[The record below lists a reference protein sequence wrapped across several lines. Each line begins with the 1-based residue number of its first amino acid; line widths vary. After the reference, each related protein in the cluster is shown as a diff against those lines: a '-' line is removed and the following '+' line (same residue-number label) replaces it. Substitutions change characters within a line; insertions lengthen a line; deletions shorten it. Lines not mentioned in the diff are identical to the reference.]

1 MVESA
6 TQFRKN
12 GYNDQD
18 AAQLALV
25 ASQFQNVAD
34 EQISAGEAADFL
46 ISQLIA
52 FNYTAEDATH
62 IIDAINEVSNSFS
75 VSSADLS
82 QGLSIVAST
91 SSAMGNSMEETMG
104 MLVAITEQTRSA
116 SRSARALNT
125 IFARVTSVLDENS
138 TTGSAVAKIFDDL
151 GISMYDTSDQIRDT
165 YDLLGDLSAKWETLD
180 TNTQNYIAQTLA
192 GTNQLNNFLALM
204 NNFDHAIEATESGL
218 NSAGSAAEENSRYME
233 SLQAKVAQLE
243 TSFQELSNNVLSSDL
258 AGVLLDIANSFLKLL
273 NNPVGTFATQVALL
287 GGAFWGGTGLLKAM
301 KGVSQLLPG
310 FITGI
315 NGAATATSAL
325 GAAAGLT
332 APQFYLISA
341 AIVGVISLIG
351 VLKDNIKSASE
362 QFEESQQNLSEYNT
376 QLDQNQQR
384 LEELNNIPWYDRT
397 PEIEKEIEQLKFE
410 NAELERNIELQKER
424 SYGAAKESFSE
435 GSYSYLAARV
445 GINRVVAVD
454 IENETARY
462 WADTFAQ
469 QDRHY
474 ATVEEAARE
483 LAYSISGTFY
493 DTAEETRAFL
503 EGIGVNYDQLFEQ
516 GNYASEAQLSR
527 EEVNKIFIKQS
538 KDFVDRM
545 QEEFEATGEITTE
558 TKNLYDD
565 LIDTY
570 GSYVDEAQTIVD
582 TQMATYGALDET
594 GQAAQDYLDAWNSLI
609 GTYSHIDEESRKIDQ
624 AIIDSRN
631 SINSTIDSIKQLRQA
646 TNDLNIADAIEDTS
660 NVLKTASDDL
670 EQFGA
675 IGSKAFNSLLSLAP
689 DLTSEALSAQLGI
702 EGLDGAL
709 FNANGT
715 ITDAGIVALNSS
727 EGFQAL
733 AKAVLEAQIAINNA
747 KIEDLKI
754 QYKGY
759 GENAK
764 DLADNISR
772 MAKEYGSLSAQRK
785 DATLAYQENY
795 QAQLDVQQE
804 MLMLQ
809 ESSANIQSILDNWQ
823 NVVFSTGGGGGGG
836 SSGSVANVLDEI
848 KDYLEKEEHKVF
860 LLDKNDQEG
869 NAQAIIDIYK
879 NAQNVIHAY
888 ADKLR
893 GLGYAEDSAE
903 IRELQE
909 LWWEY
914 QDNIEQVYENIRQI
928 AEEKAAEAEEAWS
941 EALQANI
948 VSLQEQQSAY
958 ESLFNHMVSNIEEEI
973 AALEEQKN
981 AEEQYWDD
989 KINALE
995 EQNDELDRQLDLEKK
1010 MDALAKA
1017 RQKKVMV
1024 YKDGRFQYIED
1035 IDEVSAA
1042 QEELDEYNR
1051 EEALRQE
1058 IENLEKLKEE
1068 AISNIDDQIEAW
1080 EEYKE
1085 AWSSIVDDYQKEQ
1098 DRLLIEQQLGIDIE
1112 NDNWKERLDNFK
1124 SFADEYINAMKE
1136 LQAAQNE
1143 YNQGYQGPTAD
1154 DYYDDIIS
1162 SMQPT
1167 DNWEYLDSVIR
1178 GQSATLPNGRIV
1190 RVSIVDG
1197 HTQTK
1202 GLPVGSVVHTNG
1214 GDWQVTAVN
1223 SDGSYQSQK
1232 VNGYASGTLSA
1243 SGGMSLVGENGPE
1256 LRVINSGDGIIPA
1269 EITKNL
1275 WAWGNFSPG
1284 NLIGGLINTLSTM
1297 KENSGIIIQNFNP
1310 NLSNVT
1316 DGESFVA
1323 YLQNNFVGDVMQ
1335 IVHA

>member
-1 MVESA
+1 MS
-6 TQFRKN
+6 
-12 GYNDQD
+12 
-18 AAQLALV
+18 
-25 ASQFQNVAD
+25 
-34 EQISAGEAADFL
+34 
-46 ISQLIA
+46 
-52 FNYTAEDATH
+52 
-62 IIDAINEVSNSFS
+62 
-75 VSSADLS
+75 
-82 QGLSIVAST
+82 
-91 SSAMGNSMEETMG
+91 
-104 MLVAITEQTRSA
+104 
-116 SRSARALNT
+116 
-125 IFARVTSVLDENS
+125 
-138 TTGSAVAKIFDDL
+138 
-151 GISMYDTSDQIRDT
+151 
-165 YDLLGDLSAKWETLD
+165 
-180 TNTQNYIAQTLA
+180 
-192 GTNQLNNFLALM
+192 
-204 NNFDHAIEATESGL
+204 NFDTAIEATATAL
-218 NSAGSAAEENSRYME
+218 DSAGSAARENSRYME
-233 SLQAKVAQLE
+233 SLEAKVAQLQS
-243 TSFQELSNNVLSSDL
+243 TFQQLSSTVVDSELVSTLLDLANNVLTKLNSEAGATVIQWGL
-258 AGVLLDIANSFLKLL
+258 LTGVLTGGTVIFGTIASRLIGMVVKIAQVVTGVTTLTASFGTLASVAFPIAGLIAGIAVAGYSLYKYYKQA
-273 NNPVGTFATQVALL
+273 NPTLEEATQKVQDLETEL
-287 GGAFWGGTGLLKAM
+287 QT
-301 KGVSQLLPG
+301 
-310 FITGI
+310 
-315 NGAATATSAL
+315 
-325 GAAAGLT
+325 
-332 APQFYLISA
+332 
-341 AIVGVISLIG
+341 
-351 VLKDNIKSASE
+351 
-362 QFEESQQNLSEYNT
+362 
-376 QLDQNQQR
+376 NQER
-384 LEELNNIPWYDRT
+384 LEEINAIPWYDRT
-397 PEIEKEIEQLKFE
+397 EEMKAEKEELEKL
-410 NAELERNIELQKER
+410 NAELQENLELAKQQR
-424 SYGAAKESFSE
+424 VDAAKDEVENKRTTTEQVFQIIPKADTEAFAWVGNLPVEEFSNLKDLIQYVAELTDNNKLMEMSTVDAVKAIKDLGFEFNNFSRIVKTDAVTSNEEFIGTLNSMLNYLKNAQRLGVSGESIDKQIRAYNKENIAIKSIVDAYKLLQE
-435 GSYSYLAARV
+435 QGEVLDDSALELIETYDEWVETSGEVIDAAAEQDRVNNIVTNGIKVSAEEMAKLARTYPELAENMATANGKAYILTDTLLELAAS
-445 GINRVVAVD
+445 GDEVALSMARASQ
-454 IENETARY
+454 EMLRFEMTEALSKRNE
-462 WADTFAQ
+462 
-469 QDRHY
+469 
-474 ATVEEAARE
+474 
-483 LAYSISGTFY
+483 
-493 DTAEETRAFL
+493 AF
-503 EGIGVNYDQLFEQ
+503 
-516 GNYASEAQLSR
+516 
-527 EEVNKIFIKQS
+527 
-538 KDFVDRM
+538 
-545 QEEFEATGEITTE
+545 
-558 TKNLYDD
+558 KN
-565 LIDTY
+565 
-570 GSYVDEAQTIVD
+570 
-582 TQMATYGALDET
+582 
-594 GQAAQDYLDAWNSLI
+594 YLDASNVNAENV
-609 GTYSHIDEESRKIDQ
+609 DELR
-624 AIIDSRN
+624 
-631 SINSTIDSIKQLRQA
+631 SIYEQSVSDHVQA
-646 TNDLNIADAIEDTS
+646 TTDYYDLLAAI
-660 NVLKTASDDL
+660 V
-670 EQFGA
+670 
-675 IGSKAFNSLLSLAP
+675 
-689 DLTSEALSAQLGI
+689 
-702 EGLDGAL
+702 EGNQNLD
-709 FNANGT
+709 
-715 ITDAGIVALNSS
+715 
-727 EGFQAL
+727 
-733 AKAVLEAQIAINNA
+733 
-747 KIEDLKI
+747 KIELDDI
-754 QYKGY
+754 V
-759 GENAK
+759 ET
-764 DLADNISR
+764 D
-772 MAKEYGSLSAQRK
+772 GSGS
-785 DATLAYQENY
+785 
-795 QAQLDVQQE
+795 
-804 MLMLQ
+804 
-809 ESSANIQSILDNWQ
+809 
-823 NVVFSTGGGGGGG
+823 G
-836 SSGSVANVLDEI
+836 SSIAEDILQPL

-948 VSLQEQQSAY
+948 ESLQEQQSAY

-1051 EEALRQE
+1051 EETLRQE

-1098 DRLLIEQQLGIDIE
+1098 DKLLIEQQLGIDIE

-1167 DNWEYLDSVIR
+1167 DNWEYLDSIIK

-1256 LRVINSGDGIIPA
+1256 LRVVNSGDGIIPA

-1310 NLSNVT
+1310 NLPNVT
-1316 DGESFVA
+1316 DGESFVT
-1323 YLQNNFVGDVMQ
+1323 YLQNNFIGDVMQ
-1335 IVHA
+1335 IVHV

>member
-1 MVESA
+1 MS
-6 TQFRKN
+6 
-12 GYNDQD
+12 
-18 AAQLALV
+18 
-25 ASQFQNVAD
+25 
-34 EQISAGEAADFL
+34 
-46 ISQLIA
+46 
-52 FNYTAEDATH
+52 
-62 IIDAINEVSNSFS
+62 
-75 VSSADLS
+75 
-82 QGLSIVAST
+82 
-91 SSAMGNSMEETMG
+91 
-104 MLVAITEQTRSA
+104 
-116 SRSARALNT
+116 
-125 IFARVTSVLDENS
+125 
-138 TTGSAVAKIFDDL
+138 
-151 GISMYDTSDQIRDT
+151 
-165 YDLLGDLSAKWETLD
+165 
-180 TNTQNYIAQTLA
+180 
-192 GTNQLNNFLALM
+192 
-204 NNFDHAIEATESGL
+204 NFDTAIEATATAL
-218 NSAGSAAEENSRYME
+218 DSAGSAARENSRYME
-233 SLQAKVAQLE
+233 SLDAKVAQLQS
-243 TSFQELSNNVLSSDL
+243 TFQQLSSTVVDSELVSTLLDLANNVLTKLNSEAGATVIQWGL
-258 AGVLLDIANSFLKLL
+258 LTGVL
-273 NNPVGTFATQVALL
+273 T
-287 GGAFWGGTGLLKAM
+287 GGTVIFGTIASKLIGMIGTIAQVVT
-301 KGVSQLLPG
+301 GVTTL
-310 FITGI
+310 
-315 NGAATATSAL
+315 TASFGTLASVAFPI
-325 GAAAGLT
+325 AGLI
-332 APQFYLISA
+332 AGIAVAGY
-341 AIVGVISLIG
+341 SLYQYY
-351 VLKDNIKSASE
+351 KQANP
-362 QFEESQQNLSEYNT
+362 T
-376 QLDQNQQR
+376 
-384 LEELNNIPWYDRT
+384 LEEATENLTNLQNELKTNQDRLDEINSIPWYDRT
-397 PEIEKEIEQLKFE
+397 DDIIAEREELMKLNDELKEQIELAEEQQIKAARKVVSEDRTTPTGTKYKVKLNGEDVNIIQDAGYSTKVYITMLAQAVGVQAEFMGSVDRMVEGLRELGYQVHGVSEDIEASAEESNKYYIDSLNNMTSAIKAAQNADLGGAYIDKRIRNYNKEIESLSEVVEAYKLLRDNGEELSDSALELIDAYDEWISTSGQVRDEMAEQDRVANVVANGLKVEAASLAQLIAKYP
-410 NAELERNIELQKER
+410 ELASATATANGN
-424 SYGAAKESFSE
+424 SYILSDTLLE
-435 GSYSYLAARV
+435 LAAS
-445 GINRVVAVD
+445 GDEVALAMA
-454 IENETARY
+454 NASRETLRL
-462 WADTFAQ
+462 
-469 QDRHY
+469 
-474 ATVEEAARE
+474 ATVAANQDYI
-483 LAYSISGTFY
+483 A
-493 DTAEETRAFL
+493 
-503 EGIGVNYDQLFEQ
+503 
-516 GNYASEAQLSR
+516 
-527 EEVNKIFIKQS
+527 
-538 KDFVDRM
+538 
-545 QEEFEATGEITTE
+545 ATGDFLR
-558 TKNLYDD
+558 NP
-565 LIDTY
+565 
-570 GSYVDEAQTIVD
+570 SQ
-582 TQMATYGALDET
+582 ATA
-594 GQAAQDYLDAWNSLI
+594 DAMDVAKDKL
-609 GTYSHIDEESRKIDQ
+609 DQ
-624 AIIDSRN
+624 AIAAE
-631 SINSTIDSIKQLRQA
+631 QA
-646 TNDLNIADAIEDTS
+646 LLAAI
-660 NVLKTASDDL
+660 
-670 EQFGA
+670 
-675 IGSKAFNSLLSLAP
+675 
-689 DLTSEALSAQLGI
+689 
-702 EGLDGAL
+702 
-709 FNANGT
+709 
-715 ITDAGIVALNSS
+715 S
-727 EGFQAL
+727 EGNKL
-733 AKAVLEAQIAINNA
+733 TVNV
-747 KIEDLKI
+747 
-754 QYKGY
+754 
-759 GENAK
+759 
-764 DLADNISR
+764 S
-772 MAKEYGSLSAQRK
+772 
-785 DATLAYQENY
+785 T
-795 QAQLDVQQE
+795 
-804 MLMLQ
+804 
-809 ESSANIQSILDNWQ
+809 SID
-823 NVVFSTGGGGGGG
+823 TGGSGGGG
-836 SSGSVANVLDEI
+836 SGSVSSVLDGI
-848 KDYLEKEEHKVF
+848 KEYLEKEEHKVF

-948 VSLQEQQSAY
+948 ESLQEQQSAY

-1080 EEYKE
+1080 EKYKE

-1167 DNWEYLDSVIR
+1167 DNWEYLDRIIR

-1190 RVSIVDG
+1190 RVSIVNG

-1202 GLPVGSVVHTNG
+1202 NLPIGTVVHTKEG
-1214 GDWQVTAVN
+1214 GDWQITGVKA
-1223 SDGSYQSQK
+1223 DGNYQSQK

-1256 LRVINSGDGIIPA
+1256 LRVVNSGDGIIPA

-1323 YLQNNFVGDVMQ
+1323 YLQNNFIGDVMQ
-1335 IVHA
+1335 IVHV

>member
-1 MVESA
+1 MS
-6 TQFRKN
+6 
-12 GYNDQD
+12 
-18 AAQLALV
+18 
-25 ASQFQNVAD
+25 
-34 EQISAGEAADFL
+34 
-46 ISQLIA
+46 
-52 FNYTAEDATH
+52 
-62 IIDAINEVSNSFS
+62 
-75 VSSADLS
+75 
-82 QGLSIVAST
+82 
-91 SSAMGNSMEETMG
+91 
-104 MLVAITEQTRSA
+104 
-116 SRSARALNT
+116 
-125 IFARVTSVLDENS
+125 
-138 TTGSAVAKIFDDL
+138 
-151 GISMYDTSDQIRDT
+151 
-165 YDLLGDLSAKWETLD
+165 
-180 TNTQNYIAQTLA
+180 
-192 GTNQLNNFLALM
+192 
-204 NNFDHAIEATESGL
+204 NFDTAVEATATAL
-218 NSAGSAAEENSRYME
+218 DSAGSAAEENSRYME
-233 SLQAKVAQLE
+233 SLEAKMSQLKSTFQDFSNAVLDSELIKVLLELAEKILTTLNTETGVTITQWGLLTGVLTGGTVIFGNIASKLVGSVATLSKVISGVTTLSGSIGTLASVAFPVAGIIAAIGVATYGFYQEWKKANPTIEEAKEEVNGLQQQLE
-243 TSFQELSNNVLSSDL
+243 T
-258 AGVLLDIANSFLKLL
+258 
-273 NNPVGTFATQVALL
+273 
-287 GGAFWGGTGLLKAM
+287 
-301 KGVSQLLPG
+301 
-310 FITGI
+310 
-315 NGAATATSAL
+315 
-325 GAAAGLT
+325 
-332 APQFYLISA
+332 
-341 AIVGVISLIG
+341 
-351 VLKDNIKSASE
+351 
-362 QFEESQQNLSEYNT
+362 
-376 QLDQNQQR
+376 NQQR
-384 LEELNNIPWYDRT
+384 LEEINEIPWYNRT
-397 PEIEKEIEQLKFE
+397 DEINAEKRELEELNEELEKNLQLATEKEIK
-410 NAELERNIELQKER
+410 
-424 SYGAAKESFSE
+424 AAKTFTSENRTAKIGTKYYTVNTRDNQIITPLAYDYGTKGNINDYESYVKALADAMGVQGEFMDSVDDMAKALSLMGLEVRSTSE
-435 GSYSYLAARV
+435 DIEVSADESNQHYIDSLKQISQQIQNAFNNNLSGEFVSSLISDFKEQNEVIVTVVEAYKLLRDNGEELSDSALELIDAYDEWISTSGQVRDEMAEQDRVADVVANGLEVEAASLAKLIAKYPELASATATANGSSYILSDTLLELAAS
-445 GINRVVAVD
+445 GDEVA
-454 IENETARY
+454 
-462 WADTFAQ
+462 
-469 QDRHY
+469 
-474 ATVEEAARE
+474 
-483 LAYSISGTFY
+483 LAM
-493 DTAEETRAFL
+493 ANA
-503 EGIGVNYDQLFEQ
+503 
-516 GNYASEAQLSR
+516 SR
-527 EEVNKIFIKQS
+527 ETLRLATIAAN
-538 KDFVDRM
+538 
-545 QEEFEATGEITTE
+545 QEYIAATGDFLRNT
-558 TKNLYDD
+558 
-565 LIDTY
+565 
-570 GSYVDEAQTIVD
+570 SQ
-582 TQMATYGALDET
+582 ATADAMD
-594 GQAAQDYLDAWNSLI
+594 AAKDKL
-609 GTYSHIDEESRKIDQ
+609 DQ
-624 AIIDSRN
+624 AI
-631 SINSTIDSIKQLRQA
+631 A
-646 TNDLNIADAIEDTS
+646 AE
-660 NVLKTASDDL
+660 
-670 EQFGA
+670 
-675 IGSKAFNSLLSLAP
+675 
-689 DLTSEALSAQLGI
+689 
-702 EGLDGAL
+702 
-709 FNANGT
+709 
-715 ITDAGIVALNSS
+715 
-727 EGFQAL
+727 QAL
-733 AKAVLEAQIAINNA
+733 IEAINEGN
-747 KIEDLKI
+747 KLTV
-754 QYKGY
+754 
-759 GENAK
+759 NV
-764 DLADNISR
+764 S
-772 MAKEYGSLSAQRK
+772 
-785 DATLAYQENY
+785 T
-795 QAQLDVQQE
+795 
-804 MLMLQ
+804 
-809 ESSANIQSILDNWQ
+809 SID
-823 NVVFSTGGGGGGG
+823 TGGSGGGG
-836 SSGSVANVLDEI
+836 SGSVAGVLDGI
-848 KDYLEKEEHKVF
+848 KEYLEKEEHKVF

-948 VSLQEQQSAY
+948 ESLQEQQSAY

-1162 SMQPT
+1162 SMEPE
-1167 DNWEYLDSVIR
+1167 DNWEYLDSIIK

-1256 LRVINSGDGIIPA
+1256 LRVVNSGDGIIPA

>member
-1 MVESA
+1 
-6 TQFRKN
+6 
-12 GYNDQD
+12 
-18 AAQLALV
+18 
-25 ASQFQNVAD
+25 
-34 EQISAGEAADFL
+34 
-46 ISQLIA
+46 
-52 FNYTAEDATH
+52 
-62 IIDAINEVSNSFS
+62 
-75 VSSADLS
+75 
-82 QGLSIVAST
+82 
-91 SSAMGNSMEETMG
+91 
-104 MLVAITEQTRSA
+104 
-116 SRSARALNT
+116 
-125 IFARVTSVLDENS
+125 
-138 TTGSAVAKIFDDL
+138 
-151 GISMYDTSDQIRDT
+151 
-165 YDLLGDLSAKWETLD
+165 
-180 TNTQNYIAQTLA
+180 
-192 GTNQLNNFLALM
+192 
-204 NNFDHAIEATESGL
+204 
-218 NSAGSAAEENSRYME
+218 ME
-233 SLQAKVAQLE
+233 SLEAKVAQLQS
-243 TSFQELSNNVLSSDL
+243 TFQQLSSTVVDSELVSTLLDLANNVLTKLNSEAGATVIQWGL
-258 AGVLLDIANSFLKLL
+258 LTGVL
-273 NNPVGTFATQVALL
+273 T
-287 GGAFWGGTGLLKAM
+287 GGTVIFGTIASKLIGMIVTIAQVVT
-301 KGVSQLLPG
+301 GVTTL
-310 FITGI
+310 
-315 NGAATATSAL
+315 TASFGTLASVAFPI
-325 GAAAGLT
+325 AGLI
-332 APQFYLISA
+332 AGIAVAGY
-341 AIVGVISLIG
+341 SLY
-351 VLKDNIKSASE
+351 KYYKQANP
-362 QFEESQQNLSEYNT
+362 T
-376 QLDQNQQR
+376 
-384 LEELNNIPWYDRT
+384 LEEATENLTNLQNELKTNQDRLDEINSIPWYDRT
-397 PEIEKEIEQLKFE
+397 DDIIAEREELMKLNDELKKQIELAEEQQIEAAQKTTTKNRTTPTGSRYETRLNGEVHNIIQDAGYSQKVYVQMLAQAVGVQDEFMGSTELMKEGLKQLGFTIRQVSQDIEVGAEESNKYYIDSLNNMTSAIKAAQDADLSGAYIDQRIRNYNKEIESLSEVVEAYKLLKDNGEELSDSALELIDAYDEWISTSGQVRDEMAEQDRAANVVANGLKVEAASLTQLIAKYPE
-410 NAELERNIELQKER
+410 LASATATANGNSYILTDTLLDLAASGDEVALAMANASRETLRLATVAANQDYIAATGDFLRNTSQATADAMD
-424 SYGAAKESFSE
+424 AAK
-435 GSYSYLAARV
+435 
-445 GINRVVAVD
+445 
-454 IENETARY
+454 
-462 WADTFAQ
+462 
-469 QDRHY
+469 DR
-474 ATVEEAARE
+474 
-483 LAYSISGTFY
+483 L
-493 DTAEETRAFL
+493 
-503 EGIGVNYDQLFEQ
+503 
-516 GNYASEAQLSR
+516 
-527 EEVNKIFIKQS
+527 
-538 KDFVDRM
+538 
-545 QEEFEATGEITTE
+545 
-558 TKNLYDD
+558 
-565 LIDTY
+565 
-570 GSYVDEAQTIVD
+570 
-582 TQMATYGALDET
+582 
-594 GQAAQDYLDAWNSLI
+594 
-609 GTYSHIDEESRKIDQ
+609 DQ
-624 AIIDSRN
+624 AI
-631 SINSTIDSIKQLRQA
+631 A
-646 TNDLNIADAIEDTS
+646 AE
-660 NVLKTASDDL
+660 
-670 EQFGA
+670 
-675 IGSKAFNSLLSLAP
+675 
-689 DLTSEALSAQLGI
+689 
-702 EGLDGAL
+702 
-709 FNANGT
+709 
-715 ITDAGIVALNSS
+715 
-727 EGFQAL
+727 QAL
-733 AKAVLEAQIAINNA
+733 LAAINEGN
-747 KIEDLKI
+747 KL
-754 QYKGY
+754 
-759 GENAK
+759 
-764 DLADNISR
+764 
-772 MAKEYGSLSAQRK
+772 
-785 DATLAYQENY
+785 T
-795 QAQLDVQQE
+795 
-804 MLMLQ
+804 
-809 ESSANIQSILDNWQ
+809 ANVSTSID
-823 NVVFSTGGGGGGG
+823 TGGSGGGG
-836 SSGSVANVLDEI
+836 SGSVSSVLDGI
-848 KDYLEKEEHKVF
+848 KDYLEKEEHKIF

-928 AEEKAAEAEEAWS
+928 AEEKAAEAEKAWS
-941 EALQANI
+941 EALQDNI
-948 VSLQEQQSAY
+948 ESLQEQQSAY

-1167 DNWEYLDSVIR
+1167 DNWEYLDSIIR

-1190 RVSIVDG
+1190 RVSIVNG

-1256 LRVINSGDGIIPA
+1256 LRVVNSGDGIIPA

-1323 YLQNNFVGDVMQ
+1323 YLQNNFIGDVMQ
-1335 IVHA
+1335 IVHV

>member
-1 MVESA
+1 MS
-6 TQFRKN
+6 
-12 GYNDQD
+12 
-18 AAQLALV
+18 
-25 ASQFQNVAD
+25 
-34 EQISAGEAADFL
+34 
-46 ISQLIA
+46 
-52 FNYTAEDATH
+52 
-62 IIDAINEVSNSFS
+62 
-75 VSSADLS
+75 
-82 QGLSIVAST
+82 
-91 SSAMGNSMEETMG
+91 
-104 MLVAITEQTRSA
+104 
-116 SRSARALNT
+116 
-125 IFARVTSVLDENS
+125 
-138 TTGSAVAKIFDDL
+138 
-151 GISMYDTSDQIRDT
+151 
-165 YDLLGDLSAKWETLD
+165 
-180 TNTQNYIAQTLA
+180 
-192 GTNQLNNFLALM
+192 
-204 NNFDHAIEATESGL
+204 NFDTAIEATATAL
-218 NSAGSAAEENSRYME
+218 DSAGSAARENSRYME
-233 SLQAKVAQLE
+233 SLEAKVAQLQS
-243 TSFQELSNNVLSSDL
+243 TFQQLSSTVVDSELVSTLLDLANNVLTKLNSEAGATVIQWGL
-258 AGVLLDIANSFLKLL
+258 LTGVL
-273 NNPVGTFATQVALL
+273 T
-287 GGAFWGGTGLLKAM
+287 GGTVIFGTIVSKLIGMVVKIAEVVT
-301 KGVSQLLPG
+301 GVTTL
-310 FITGI
+310 
-315 NGAATATSAL
+315 TASFSTLASVAFPI
-325 GAAAGLT
+325 AGLI
-332 APQFYLISA
+332 AGIA
-341 AIVGVISLIG
+341 VVGYNLYKNYKKANPTLEEATENLTNLQNE
-351 VLKDNIKSASE
+351 LKTNQDR
-362 QFEESQQNLSEYNT
+362 LSEINS
-376 QLDQNQQR
+376 
-384 LEELNNIPWYDRT
+384 IPWYDRT
-397 PEIEKEIEQLKFE
+397 DDIIAEREELMKLNDELKEQIELAEEQQIEAARKVVSEDRTTPTGTKYKVKLNGEDVNIIQDAGYSTKVYITMLAQAVGVQAEFMGSVDRMVEGLRELGYQVHGVSEDIEASAEESNKYYIDSLNNMTSAIKAAQDADLGGAYIDKRIRNYNKEIESLSEVVEAYKLLRDNGEELSDSALELIDAYDEWISTSGQVRDEMAEQDRVANVVANGLKVEAASLAQLIAKYPE
-410 NAELERNIELQKER
+410 LASATATANGNSYILADTLLDLAASGDEVALAMANASRETLRLATVAANQDYIAATGDFLRNPSQATADVMD
-424 SYGAAKESFSE
+424 AAKDK
-435 GSYSYLAARV
+435 L
-445 GINRVVAVD
+445 
-454 IENETARY
+454 
-462 WADTFAQ
+462 
-469 QDRHY
+469 
-474 ATVEEAARE
+474 
-483 LAYSISGTFY
+483 
-493 DTAEETRAFL
+493 
-503 EGIGVNYDQLFEQ
+503 
-516 GNYASEAQLSR
+516 
-527 EEVNKIFIKQS
+527 
-538 KDFVDRM
+538 
-545 QEEFEATGEITTE
+545 
-558 TKNLYDD
+558 
-565 LIDTY
+565 
-570 GSYVDEAQTIVD
+570 
-582 TQMATYGALDET
+582 
-594 GQAAQDYLDAWNSLI
+594 
-609 GTYSHIDEESRKIDQ
+609 DQ
-624 AIIDSRN
+624 AI
-631 SINSTIDSIKQLRQA
+631 A
-646 TNDLNIADAIEDTS
+646 AE
-660 NVLKTASDDL
+660 
-670 EQFGA
+670 
-675 IGSKAFNSLLSLAP
+675 
-689 DLTSEALSAQLGI
+689 
-702 EGLDGAL
+702 
-709 FNANGT
+709 
-715 ITDAGIVALNSS
+715 
-727 EGFQAL
+727 QAL
-733 AKAVLEAQIAINNA
+733 LAAIDEGN
-747 KIEDLKI
+747 KL
-754 QYKGY
+754 
-759 GENAK
+759 
-764 DLADNISR
+764 
-772 MAKEYGSLSAQRK
+772 
-785 DATLAYQENY
+785 TV
-795 QAQLDVQQE
+795 DV
-804 MLMLQ
+804 
-809 ESSANIQSILDNWQ
+809 STSID
-823 NVVFSTGGGGGGG
+823 TGGSGGGG
-836 SSGSVANVLDEI
+836 SGSVAGVLDGI

-948 VSLQEQQSAY
+948 ESLQEQQSAY

-1167 DNWEYLDSVIR
+1167 DNWEYLDRIIR

-1190 RVSIVDG
+1190 RVSIVNG

-1202 GLPVGSVVHTNG
+1202 NLPIGTVVHTKEG
-1214 GDWQVTAVN
+1214 GDWQITGVKA
-1223 SDGSYQSQK
+1223 DGNYQSQK

-1256 LRVINSGDGIIPA
+1256 LRVVNSGDGIIPA

-1297 KENSGIIIQNFNP
+1297 KENSGIVIQNFNP
-1310 NLSNVT
+1310 NLPNVT

-1323 YLQNNFVGDVMQ
+1323 YLQNNFIGDVMQ
-1335 IVHA
+1335 IVHV

>member
-1 MVESA
+1 MS
-6 TQFRKN
+6 
-12 GYNDQD
+12 
-18 AAQLALV
+18 
-25 ASQFQNVAD
+25 
-34 EQISAGEAADFL
+34 
-46 ISQLIA
+46 
-52 FNYTAEDATH
+52 
-62 IIDAINEVSNSFS
+62 
-75 VSSADLS
+75 
-82 QGLSIVAST
+82 
-91 SSAMGNSMEETMG
+91 
-104 MLVAITEQTRSA
+104 
-116 SRSARALNT
+116 
-125 IFARVTSVLDENS
+125 
-138 TTGSAVAKIFDDL
+138 
-151 GISMYDTSDQIRDT
+151 
-165 YDLLGDLSAKWETLD
+165 
-180 TNTQNYIAQTLA
+180 
-192 GTNQLNNFLALM
+192 
-204 NNFDHAIEATESGL
+204 NFDTAVEATATAL
-218 NSAGSAAEENSRYME
+218 DSAGSAAEENSRYME
-233 SLQAKVAQLE
+233 SLEAKVAQLQS
-243 TSFQELSNNVLSSDL
+243 TFQQLSSTVVDSELVSTLLDLANNVLTKLNSEAGATVIQWGL
-258 AGVLLDIANSFLKLL
+258 LTGVL
-273 NNPVGTFATQVALL
+273 T
-287 GGAFWGGTGLLKAM
+287 GGTVIFGTIASKLIGMIVTIAQVVT
-301 KGVSQLLPG
+301 GVTTL
-310 FITGI
+310 
-315 NGAATATSAL
+315 TASFGTLASVAFPI
-325 GAAAGLT
+325 AGLI
-332 APQFYLISA
+332 AGIAVAGY
-341 AIVGVISLIG
+341 SLY
-351 VLKDNIKSASE
+351 KYYKQANP
-362 QFEESQQNLSEYNT
+362 T
-376 QLDQNQQR
+376 
-384 LEELNNIPWYDRT
+384 LEEATENLTNLQNELKTNQDRLDEINSIPWYDRT
-397 PEIEKEIEQLKFE
+397 DDIIAEREELMKLNDELKKQIELAEEQQIEAAQKTTTKNRTTPTGSRYETRLNGEVHNIIQDAGYSQKVYVQMLAQAVGVQDEFMGSTELMKEGLKQLGFTIRQVSQDIEVGAEESNKYYIDSLNNMTSAIKAAQDADLSGAYIDQRIRNYNKEIESLSEVVEAYKLLKDNGEELSDSALELIDAYDEWISTSGQVRDEMAEQDRAANVVANGLKVEAASLTQLIAKYPE
-410 NAELERNIELQKER
+410 LASATATANGNSYILTDTLLDLAASGDEVALAMANASRETLRLATVAANQDYIAATGDFLRNTSQATADAMD
-424 SYGAAKESFSE
+424 AAK
-435 GSYSYLAARV
+435 
-445 GINRVVAVD
+445 
-454 IENETARY
+454 
-462 WADTFAQ
+462 
-469 QDRHY
+469 DR
-474 ATVEEAARE
+474 
-483 LAYSISGTFY
+483 L
-493 DTAEETRAFL
+493 
-503 EGIGVNYDQLFEQ
+503 
-516 GNYASEAQLSR
+516 
-527 EEVNKIFIKQS
+527 
-538 KDFVDRM
+538 
-545 QEEFEATGEITTE
+545 
-558 TKNLYDD
+558 
-565 LIDTY
+565 
-570 GSYVDEAQTIVD
+570 
-582 TQMATYGALDET
+582 
-594 GQAAQDYLDAWNSLI
+594 
-609 GTYSHIDEESRKIDQ
+609 DQ
-624 AIIDSRN
+624 AI
-631 SINSTIDSIKQLRQA
+631 A
-646 TNDLNIADAIEDTS
+646 AE
-660 NVLKTASDDL
+660 
-670 EQFGA
+670 
-675 IGSKAFNSLLSLAP
+675 
-689 DLTSEALSAQLGI
+689 
-702 EGLDGAL
+702 
-709 FNANGT
+709 
-715 ITDAGIVALNSS
+715 
-727 EGFQAL
+727 QAL
-733 AKAVLEAQIAINNA
+733 LAAINEGN
-747 KIEDLKI
+747 KL
-754 QYKGY
+754 
-759 GENAK
+759 
-764 DLADNISR
+764 
-772 MAKEYGSLSAQRK
+772 
-785 DATLAYQENY
+785 T
-795 QAQLDVQQE
+795 
-804 MLMLQ
+804 
-809 ESSANIQSILDNWQ
+809 ANVSTSID
-823 NVVFSTGGGGGGG
+823 TGGSGGGG
-836 SSGSVANVLDEI
+836 SGSVSSVLDGI
-848 KDYLEKEEHKVF
+848 KDYLEKEEHKIF

-928 AEEKAAEAEEAWS
+928 AEEKAAEAEKAWS
-941 EALQANI
+941 EALQDNI
-948 VSLQEQQSAY
+948 ESLQEQQSAY

-1167 DNWEYLDSVIR
+1167 DNWEYLDSIIR

-1190 RVSIVDG
+1190 RVSIVNG

-1256 LRVINSGDGIIPA
+1256 LRVVNSGDGIIPA

-1323 YLQNNFVGDVMQ
+1323 YLQNNFIGDVMQ
-1335 IVHA
+1335 IVHV

>member
-1 MVESA
+1 MS
-6 TQFRKN
+6 
-12 GYNDQD
+12 
-18 AAQLALV
+18 
-25 ASQFQNVAD
+25 
-34 EQISAGEAADFL
+34 
-46 ISQLIA
+46 
-52 FNYTAEDATH
+52 
-62 IIDAINEVSNSFS
+62 
-75 VSSADLS
+75 
-82 QGLSIVAST
+82 
-91 SSAMGNSMEETMG
+91 
-104 MLVAITEQTRSA
+104 
-116 SRSARALNT
+116 
-125 IFARVTSVLDENS
+125 
-138 TTGSAVAKIFDDL
+138 
-151 GISMYDTSDQIRDT
+151 
-165 YDLLGDLSAKWETLD
+165 
-180 TNTQNYIAQTLA
+180 
-192 GTNQLNNFLALM
+192 
-204 NNFDHAIEATESGL
+204 NFDTAVEATATAL
-218 NSAGSAAEENSRYME
+218 DSAGSAAEENARYME
-233 SLQAKVAQLE
+233 SLEAKMSQLKSTFQDFSNAVLDSELIKVLLELAEKILTTLNTETGVTITQWGLLTGALTGGTVIFGTIASKLIGMIGTIAQVVTGVTTLTASFGTLASVAFPIAGLIAGIAVVGYNIYKEWKRANPTLEEATQKVQGLE
-243 TSFQELSNNVLSSDL
+243 TELQTNQE
-258 AGVLLDIANSFLKLL
+258 
-273 NNPVGTFATQVALL
+273 
-287 GGAFWGGTGLLKAM
+287 
-301 KGVSQLLPG
+301 
-310 FITGI
+310 
-315 NGAATATSAL
+315 
-325 GAAAGLT
+325 
-332 APQFYLISA
+332 
-341 AIVGVISLIG
+341 
-351 VLKDNIKSASE
+351 
-362 QFEESQQNLSEYNT
+362 
-376 QLDQNQQR
+376 R
-384 LEELNNIPWYDRT
+384 LEEINAIPWYDRT
-397 PEIEKEIEQLKFE
+397 EEMKAEKEELEKL
-410 NAELERNIELQKER
+410 NAELEENLELARQQR
-424 SYGAAKESFSE
+424 VDAAKDEVENKRTTTEQVFQIIPKADTEAFAWVGNLPVEEFSNLKDLIQYVAELTDNNKLMEMSTVDAVKAIKDLGFEFNNFSRVVKTDAVTSNEEFIGTLNSMLNYLENAQRLGVSGESIDEQIRAYNKENIAIKSIVDAYKLLQE
-435 GSYSYLAARV
+435 QGEVLDDSALELIETYDEWVETSGEVIDAAAEQDRVANVVANGYVVETEALIKLIAKYPELASATAKANGESYILADTLIDLAAS
-445 GINRVVAVD
+445 GDEVAISMAKAAVAIARAASAAARNSLKEGLQQY
-454 IENETARY
+454 IEDPTSITQEQIQGLRDQYNEAHEDYQNLLQSIIDGNKIIAETAP
-462 WADTFAQ
+462 
-469 QDRHY
+469 
-474 ATVEEAARE
+474 
-483 LAYSISGTFY
+483 
-493 DTAEETRAFL
+493 
-503 EGIGVNYDQLFEQ
+503 
-516 GNYASEAQLSR
+516 
-527 EEVNKIFIKQS
+527 
-538 KDFVDRM
+538 
-545 QEEFEATGEITTE
+545 EI
-558 TKNLYDD
+558 D
-565 LIDTY
+565 Y
-570 GSYVDEAQTIVD
+570 GS
-582 TQMATYGALDET
+582 
-594 GQAAQDYLDAWNSLI
+594 
-609 GTYSHIDEESRKIDQ
+609 
-624 AIIDSRN
+624 
-631 SINSTIDSIKQLRQA
+631 
-646 TNDLNIADAIEDTS
+646 
-660 NVLKTASDDL
+660 
-670 EQFGA
+670 
-675 IGSKAFNSLLSLAP
+675 
-689 DLTSEALSAQLGI
+689 
-702 EGLDGAL
+702 
-709 FNANGT
+709 
-715 ITDAGIVALNSS
+715 
-727 EGFQAL
+727 
-733 AKAVLEAQIAINNA
+733 
-747 KIEDLKI
+747 
-754 QYKGY
+754 
-759 GENAK
+759 
-764 DLADNISR
+764 
-772 MAKEYGSLSAQRK
+772 
-785 DATLAYQENY
+785 
-795 QAQLDVQQE
+795 
-804 MLMLQ
+804 
-809 ESSANIQSILDNWQ
+809 
-823 NVVFSTGGGGGGG
+823 GGG
-836 SSGSVANVLDEI
+836 SGSVAGVLDGI

-948 VSLQEQQSAY
+948 ESLQEQQSAY

-1162 SMQPT
+1162 NMQPT
-1167 DNWEYLDSVIR
+1167 DNWEYLDSIIR

-1256 LRVINSGDGIIPA
+1256 LRVVNSGDGIIPA

-1284 NLIGGLINTLSTM
+1284 NLIGSLINTLSTM

-1323 YLQNNFVGDVMQ
+1323 YLQNNFIGDVMQ
-1335 IVHA
+1335 IVHV

>member
-1 MVESA
+1 MS
-6 TQFRKN
+6 
-12 GYNDQD
+12 
-18 AAQLALV
+18 
-25 ASQFQNVAD
+25 
-34 EQISAGEAADFL
+34 
-46 ISQLIA
+46 
-52 FNYTAEDATH
+52 
-62 IIDAINEVSNSFS
+62 
-75 VSSADLS
+75 
-82 QGLSIVAST
+82 
-91 SSAMGNSMEETMG
+91 
-104 MLVAITEQTRSA
+104 
-116 SRSARALNT
+116 
-125 IFARVTSVLDENS
+125 
-138 TTGSAVAKIFDDL
+138 
-151 GISMYDTSDQIRDT
+151 
-165 YDLLGDLSAKWETLD
+165 
-180 TNTQNYIAQTLA
+180 
-192 GTNQLNNFLALM
+192 
-204 NNFDHAIEATESGL
+204 NFDTAVEATATAL
-218 NSAGSAAEENSRYME
+218 DSAGSAAEENARYME
-233 SLQAKVAQLE
+233 SLEAKMSQLKSTFQDFSNAVLDSELIKVLLELAEKILTTLNTEAGVTITQWGLLTGALTGGTVIFGTIASKLIGMIGTIAQVVTGVTTLTASFGTLASVAFPIAGLIAGIAVVGYNIYKEWKRANPTLEEATQKVQGLE
-243 TSFQELSNNVLSSDL
+243 TELQTNQE
-258 AGVLLDIANSFLKLL
+258 
-273 NNPVGTFATQVALL
+273 
-287 GGAFWGGTGLLKAM
+287 
-301 KGVSQLLPG
+301 
-310 FITGI
+310 
-315 NGAATATSAL
+315 
-325 GAAAGLT
+325 
-332 APQFYLISA
+332 
-341 AIVGVISLIG
+341 
-351 VLKDNIKSASE
+351 
-362 QFEESQQNLSEYNT
+362 
-376 QLDQNQQR
+376 R
-384 LEELNNIPWYDRT
+384 LEEINAIPWYDRT
-397 PEIEKEIEQLKFE
+397 EEMKAEKEELEKL
-410 NAELERNIELQKER
+410 NAELEENLELARQQR
-424 SYGAAKESFSE
+424 VDAAKDE
-435 GSYSYLAARV
+435 V
-445 GINRVVAVD
+445 
-454 IENETARY
+454 ENKR
-462 WADTFAQ
+462 
-469 QDRHY
+469 
-474 ATVEEAARE
+474 
-483 LAYSISGTFY
+483 
-493 DTAEETRAFL
+493 
-503 EGIGVNYDQLFEQ
+503 
-516 GNYASEAQLSR
+516 
-527 EEVNKIFIKQS
+527 
-538 KDFVDRM
+538 
-545 QEEFEATGEITTE
+545 ITTE
-558 TKNLYDD
+558 QVFQIIPKADTEAFAWVGNLPVEEFSNLKD
-565 LIDTY
+565 LIQ
-570 GSYVDEAQTIVD
+570 YVAELTDNNKLMEMSTVDAVKAIKDLGFEFNNFSRIVKTDAVTSNEEFIGTLNSMLNYLENAQRLGVSGESIDEQIRAYNKENIAIKSIVD
-582 TQMATYGALDET
+582 AYKLLQEQGEVLDDSALELIETYDEWVETSGEAIDALAEQDRVNNIVTNGIKVSAEEMAKLARTYPELAENMATANGEAYILTDTLFELAASGDEVALSMAK
-594 GQAAQDYLDAWNSLI
+594 AAQAMLRLEMTDALSKRNEAFRNYLDADNANAENVSELRDIYEQSVSEHVQATTDYYDLLAAIAEGNQTLI
-609 GTYSHIDEESRKIDQ
+609 GLDD
-624 AIIDSRN
+624 IID
-631 SINSTIDSIKQLRQA
+631 
-646 TNDLNIADAIEDTS
+646 
-660 NVLKTASDDL
+660 
-670 EQFGA
+670 
-675 IGSKAFNSLLSLAP
+675 
-689 DLTSEALSAQLGI
+689 
-702 EGLDGAL
+702 
-709 FNANGT
+709 
-715 ITDAGIVALNSS
+715 
-727 EGFQAL
+727 
-733 AKAVLEAQIAINNA
+733 
-747 KIEDLKI
+747 
-754 QYKGY
+754 
-759 GENAK
+759 
-764 DLADNISR
+764 
-772 MAKEYGSLSAQRK
+772 
-785 DATLAYQENY
+785 
-795 QAQLDVQQE
+795 
-804 MLMLQ
+804 
-809 ESSANIQSILDNWQ
+809 
-823 NVVFSTGGGGGGG
+823 GGG
-836 SSGSVANVLDEI
+836 SSASKAAEDILQPL

-928 AEEKAAEAEEAWS
+928 AEEKAAEAEKAWS
-941 EALQANI
+941 EALQDNI
-948 VSLQEQQSAY
+948 ESLQEQQSAY

-1162 SMQPT
+1162 SMEPE
-1167 DNWEYLDSVIR
+1167 DNWEYLDSIIR

-1256 LRVINSGDGIIPA
+1256 LRVVNSGDGIIPA

-1310 NLSNVT
+1310 NLPNVT

-1323 YLQNNFVGDVMQ
+1323 YLQNNFIGDVMQ
-1335 IVHA
+1335 IVHV

>member
-1 MVESA
+1 MSNFG
-6 TQFRKN
+6 T
-12 GYNDQD
+12 
-18 AAQLALV
+18 
-25 ASQFQNVAD
+25 AS
-34 EQISAGEAADFL
+34 
-46 ISQLIA
+46 
-52 FNYTAEDATH
+52 
-62 IIDAINEVSNSFS
+62 
-75 VSSADLS
+75 
-82 QGLSIVAST
+82 
-91 SSAMGNSMEETMG
+91 
-104 MLVAITEQTRSA
+104 
-116 SRSARALNT
+116 
-125 IFARVTSVLDENS
+125 
-138 TTGSAVAKIFDDL
+138 
-151 GISMYDTSDQIRDT
+151 
-165 YDLLGDLSAKWETLD
+165 
-180 TNTQNYIAQTLA
+180 
-192 GTNQLNNFLALM
+192 
-204 NNFDHAIEATESGL
+204 EATATAL
-218 NSAGSAAEENSRYME
+218 DSAGSAARENSRYME
-233 SLQAKVAQLE
+233 SLNAKVAQLQS
-243 TSFQELSNNVLSSDL
+243 TFQQLSSTVVDSELVSTLLDLANNVLTKLNSEAGATVIQWGL
-258 AGVLLDIANSFLKLL
+258 LTGVL
-273 NNPVGTFATQVALL
+273 T
-287 GGAFWGGTGLLKAM
+287 GGTVIFGTIVSKLIGMVVKIAQVVT
-301 KGVSQLLPG
+301 GVTTL
-310 FITGI
+310 
-315 NGAATATSAL
+315 TASFSTLASVAFPI
-325 GAAAGLT
+325 AGLI
-332 APQFYLISA
+332 AGIA
-341 AIVGVISLIG
+341 VVGY
-351 VLKDNIKSASE
+351 
-362 QFEESQQNLSEYNT
+362 NLYKNYKKANPT
-376 QLDQNQQR
+376 
-384 LEELNNIPWYDRT
+384 LEEATENLTNLQNELKTNQDRLDEINSIPWYDRT
-397 PEIEKEIEQLKFE
+397 DDIIAEREELMKLNEELKKQIELAEEQQIEAARKVVSEDRTTPTGTKYKVKLNGEDVNIIQDAGYSTKVYITMLAQAVGVQAEFMGSVDRMVEGLRELGYQVHGVSEDIEASAEESNKYYIDSLNNMTSAIKAAQDADLGGAYIDKRIRNYNKEIESLSEVVEAYKLLKDNGEELSDSALELIDAYDEWISTSGQVRDEMAEQDRVANVVANGLKVEAASLAQLIAKYPE
-410 NAELERNIELQKER
+410 LASATATANGNSYILTDTLLDLAASGDEVALAMANASRETLRLATIAANQEYIAATGDFLRNTSQATADAMD
-424 SYGAAKESFSE
+424 AAKDK
-435 GSYSYLAARV
+435 L
-445 GINRVVAVD
+445 
-454 IENETARY
+454 
-462 WADTFAQ
+462 
-469 QDRHY
+469 
-474 ATVEEAARE
+474 
-483 LAYSISGTFY
+483 
-493 DTAEETRAFL
+493 
-503 EGIGVNYDQLFEQ
+503 
-516 GNYASEAQLSR
+516 
-527 EEVNKIFIKQS
+527 
-538 KDFVDRM
+538 
-545 QEEFEATGEITTE
+545 
-558 TKNLYDD
+558 
-565 LIDTY
+565 
-570 GSYVDEAQTIVD
+570 
-582 TQMATYGALDET
+582 
-594 GQAAQDYLDAWNSLI
+594 
-609 GTYSHIDEESRKIDQ
+609 DQ
-624 AIIDSRN
+624 AIAAEQALLAAIDEGNKLTVDVST
-631 SINSTIDSIKQLRQA
+631 SIN
-646 TNDLNIADAIEDTS
+646 
-660 NVLKTASDDL
+660 
-670 EQFGA
+670 
-675 IGSKAFNSLLSLAP
+675 
-689 DLTSEALSAQLGI
+689 
-702 EGLDGAL
+702 
-709 FNANGT
+709 
-715 ITDAGIVALNSS
+715 
-727 EGFQAL
+727 
-733 AKAVLEAQIAINNA
+733 
-747 KIEDLKI
+747 
-754 QYKGY
+754 
-759 GENAK
+759 
-764 DLADNISR
+764 
-772 MAKEYGSLSAQRK
+772 
-785 DATLAYQENY
+785 
-795 QAQLDVQQE
+795 
-804 MLMLQ
+804 
-809 ESSANIQSILDNWQ
+809 
-823 NVVFSTGGGGGGG
+823 TGVSGGGG
-836 SSGSVANVLDEI
+836 SGSVAGVLDGI
-848 KDYLEKEEHKVF
+848 KEYLEKEEHKVF

-948 VSLQEQQSAY
+948 ESLQEQQSAY

-1080 EEYKE
+1080 EKYKE

-1167 DNWEYLDSVIR
+1167 DNWEYLDRIIR

-1190 RVSIVDG
+1190 RVSIVNG

-1202 GLPVGSVVHTNG
+1202 NLPIGTVVHTKEG
-1214 GDWQVTAVN
+1214 GDWQITGVKA
-1223 SDGSYQSQK
+1223 DGNYQSQK

-1256 LRVINSGDGIIPA
+1256 LRVVNSGDGIIPA

-1323 YLQNNFVGDVMQ
+1323 YLQNNFIGDVMQ
-1335 IVHA
+1335 IVHV

>member
-1 MVESA
+1 MS
-6 TQFRKN
+6 
-12 GYNDQD
+12 
-18 AAQLALV
+18 
-25 ASQFQNVAD
+25 
-34 EQISAGEAADFL
+34 
-46 ISQLIA
+46 
-52 FNYTAEDATH
+52 
-62 IIDAINEVSNSFS
+62 
-75 VSSADLS
+75 
-82 QGLSIVAST
+82 
-91 SSAMGNSMEETMG
+91 
-104 MLVAITEQTRSA
+104 
-116 SRSARALNT
+116 
-125 IFARVTSVLDENS
+125 
-138 TTGSAVAKIFDDL
+138 
-151 GISMYDTSDQIRDT
+151 
-165 YDLLGDLSAKWETLD
+165 
-180 TNTQNYIAQTLA
+180 
-192 GTNQLNNFLALM
+192 
-204 NNFDHAIEATESGL
+204 NFDTAVEATATAL
-218 NSAGSAAEENSRYME
+218 DSAGSAAEENSRYME
-233 SLQAKVAQLE
+233 SLEAKVAQLQS
-243 TSFQELSNNVLSSDL
+243 TFQQLSSTVVDSELVSTLLDLANNVLTKLNSEAGATVIQWGL
-258 AGVLLDIANSFLKLL
+258 LTGVL
-273 NNPVGTFATQVALL
+273 T
-287 GGAFWGGTGLLKAM
+287 GGTVIFGTIASKLIGMIGTIAQVVT
-301 KGVSQLLPG
+301 GVTTL
-310 FITGI
+310 
-315 NGAATATSAL
+315 TASFGTLASVAFPI
-325 GAAAGLT
+325 AGLI
-332 APQFYLISA
+332 AGIAVAGY
-341 AIVGVISLIG
+341 SLY
-351 VLKDNIKSASE
+351 KYYKQANP
-362 QFEESQQNLSEYNT
+362 T
-376 QLDQNQQR
+376 
-384 LEELNNIPWYDRT
+384 LEEATENLTNLQNELKTNQDRLDEINSIPWYDRT
-397 PEIEKEIEQLKFE
+397 DDIIAEREELMKLNDELKKQIELAEEQQIEAAQKTTTKNRTTPTGSRYETRLNGEVHNIIQDAGYSQKVYVQMLAQAVGVQDEFMGSTELMKEGLKQLGFTIRQVSQDIEVGAEESNKYYIDSLNNMTSAIKAAQDADLSGAYIDQRIRNYNKEIESLSEVVEAYKLLKDNGEELSDSALELIDAYDEWISTSGQVRDEMAEQDRAANVVANGLKVEAASLTQLIAKYPE
-410 NAELERNIELQKER
+410 LASATATANGNSYILTDTLLDLAASGDEVALAMANASRETLRLATVAANQDYIAATGDFLRNTSQATADAMD
-424 SYGAAKESFSE
+424 AAK
-435 GSYSYLAARV
+435 
-445 GINRVVAVD
+445 
-454 IENETARY
+454 
-462 WADTFAQ
+462 
-469 QDRHY
+469 DR
-474 ATVEEAARE
+474 
-483 LAYSISGTFY
+483 L
-493 DTAEETRAFL
+493 
-503 EGIGVNYDQLFEQ
+503 
-516 GNYASEAQLSR
+516 
-527 EEVNKIFIKQS
+527 
-538 KDFVDRM
+538 
-545 QEEFEATGEITTE
+545 
-558 TKNLYDD
+558 
-565 LIDTY
+565 
-570 GSYVDEAQTIVD
+570 
-582 TQMATYGALDET
+582 
-594 GQAAQDYLDAWNSLI
+594 
-609 GTYSHIDEESRKIDQ
+609 DQ
-624 AIIDSRN
+624 AI
-631 SINSTIDSIKQLRQA
+631 A
-646 TNDLNIADAIEDTS
+646 AE
-660 NVLKTASDDL
+660 
-670 EQFGA
+670 
-675 IGSKAFNSLLSLAP
+675 
-689 DLTSEALSAQLGI
+689 
-702 EGLDGAL
+702 
-709 FNANGT
+709 
-715 ITDAGIVALNSS
+715 
-727 EGFQAL
+727 QAL
-733 AKAVLEAQIAINNA
+733 LAAINEGN
-747 KIEDLKI
+747 KL
-754 QYKGY
+754 
-759 GENAK
+759 
-764 DLADNISR
+764 
-772 MAKEYGSLSAQRK
+772 
-785 DATLAYQENY
+785 T
-795 QAQLDVQQE
+795 
-804 MLMLQ
+804 
-809 ESSANIQSILDNWQ
+809 ANVSTSID
-823 NVVFSTGGGGGGG
+823 TGGSGGGG
-836 SSGSVANVLDEI
+836 SGSVSSVLDGI
-848 KDYLEKEEHKVF
+848 KDYLEKEEHKIF

-928 AEEKAAEAEEAWS
+928 AEEKAAEAEKDWS
-941 EALQANI
+941 EALQDNI
-948 VSLQEQQSAY
+948 ESLQEQQSAY

-1098 DRLLIEQQLGIDIE
+1098 DKLLIEQQLGIDIE

-1167 DNWEYLDSVIR
+1167 DNWEYLDSIIR

-1190 RVSIVDG
+1190 RVSIVNG

-1256 LRVINSGDGIIPA
+1256 LRVVNSGDGIIPA

-1323 YLQNNFVGDVMQ
+1323 YLQNNFIGDVMQ
-1335 IVHA
+1335 IVHV

>member
-1 MVESA
+1 MAKIWPTLS
-6 TQFRKN
+6 KN
-12 GYNDQD
+12 
-18 AAQLALV
+18 
-25 ASQFQNVAD
+25 
-34 EQISAGEAADFL
+34 
-46 ISQLIA
+46 
-52 FNYTAEDATH
+52 
-62 IIDAINEVSNSFS
+62 
-75 VSSADLS
+75 
-82 QGLSIVAST
+82 
-91 SSAMGNSMEETMG
+91 
-104 MLVAITEQTRSA
+104 EQTYY
-116 SRSARALNT
+116 LNQQ
-125 IFARVTSVLDENS
+125 AGAN
-138 TTGSAVAKIFDDL
+138 
-151 GISMYDTSDQIRDT
+151 Q
-165 YDLLGDLSAKWETLD
+165 
-180 TNTQNYIAQTLA
+180 TQNLA
-192 GTNQLNNFLALM
+192 AILS
-204 NNFDHAIEATESGL
+204 NFDTAIEATATAL
-218 NSAGSAAEENSRYME
+218 DSAGSAARENSRYME
-233 SLQAKVAQLE
+233 SLEAKVAQLQS
-243 TSFQELSNNVLSSDL
+243 TFQQLSSTVVDSELVSTLLDLANNVLTKLNSEAGATVIQWGL
-258 AGVLLDIANSFLKLL
+258 LTGVL
-273 NNPVGTFATQVALL
+273 T
-287 GGAFWGGTGLLKAM
+287 GGTVIFGTIASKLIGMIGTIAQVVT
-301 KGVSQLLPG
+301 GVTTL
-310 FITGI
+310 
-315 NGAATATSAL
+315 TASFGTLASVAFPI
-325 GAAAGLT
+325 AGLI
-332 APQFYLISA
+332 AGIAVAGY
-341 AIVGVISLIG
+341 SLY
-351 VLKDNIKSASE
+351 KYYKQANP
-362 QFEESQQNLSEYNT
+362 T
-376 QLDQNQQR
+376 
-384 LEELNNIPWYDRT
+384 LEEATENLTNLQNELKTNQDRLDEINSIPWYDRT
-397 PEIEKEIEQLKFE
+397 DDIYAEREELMKLNEELEKQIRLAEEQQIKAAQKTTTKNRTTPTGTRYETRLNGEVHDIIQDAGYSQKVYVQMLAQAVGVQDEFMGSTERMLEGLRELGFEVRRVSQDVEVGAEESNKYYIDSLNNMTSAIKAAQDADLSGAYIDQRIRNYNKEIESLSEVVEAYKLLRDNGEELSDSALELIDAYDEWISTSGQVRDEMAEQDRVANVVANGLKVEAASLAQLIAKYPE
-410 NAELERNIELQKER
+410 LASATATANGNSYILTDTLLDLAASGDEVALAMANASRETLRLATIAASQDYKSAVKNFVQNT
-424 SYGAAKESFSE
+424 SNATADAMTAAKDNLNQAIAAEQALIAAINE
-435 GSYSYLAARV
+435 GNKL
-445 GINRVVAVD
+445 
-454 IENETARY
+454 
-462 WADTFAQ
+462 
-469 QDRHY
+469 
-474 ATVEEAARE
+474 TVNV
-483 LAYSISGTFY
+483 STS
-493 DTAEETRAFL
+493 
-503 EGIGVNYDQLFEQ
+503 
-516 GNYASEAQLSR
+516 
-527 EEVNKIFIKQS
+527 
-538 KDFVDRM
+538 
-545 QEEFEATGEITTE
+545 
-558 TKNLYDD
+558 
-565 LIDTY
+565 IDTG
-570 GSYVDEAQTIVD
+570 GS
-582 TQMATYGALDET
+582 
-594 GQAAQDYLDAWNSLI
+594 
-609 GTYSHIDEESRKIDQ
+609 
-624 AIIDSRN
+624 
-631 SINSTIDSIKQLRQA
+631 
-646 TNDLNIADAIEDTS
+646 
-660 NVLKTASDDL
+660 
-670 EQFGA
+670 
-675 IGSKAFNSLLSLAP
+675 
-689 DLTSEALSAQLGI
+689 
-702 EGLDGAL
+702 
-709 FNANGT
+709 
-715 ITDAGIVALNSS
+715 
-727 EGFQAL
+727 
-733 AKAVLEAQIAINNA
+733 
-747 KIEDLKI
+747 
-754 QYKGY
+754 
-759 GENAK
+759 
-764 DLADNISR
+764 
-772 MAKEYGSLSAQRK
+772 
-785 DATLAYQENY
+785 
-795 QAQLDVQQE
+795 
-804 MLMLQ
+804 
-809 ESSANIQSILDNWQ
+809 
-823 NVVFSTGGGGGGG
+823 GGGG
-836 SSGSVANVLDEI
+836 SGSVSSVLDGI
-848 KDYLEKEEHKVF
+848 KDYLEKEEHKIF

-941 EALQANI
+941 ESLQANI
-948 VSLQEQQSAY
+948 ESLQEQQSAY

-1162 SMQPT
+1162 SMEPE
-1167 DNWEYLDSVIR
+1167 DNWEYLDSIIK

-1256 LRVINSGDGIIPA
+1256 LRVVNSGDGIIPA

-1323 YLQNNFVGDVMQ
+1323 YLQNNFIGDVMQ
-1335 IVHA
+1335 IVHV

>member
-1 MVESA
+1 MQS
-6 TQFRKN
+6 R
-12 GYNDQD
+12 YNQ
-18 AAQLALV
+18 
-25 ASQFQNVAD
+25 
-34 EQISAGEAADFL
+34 
-46 ISQLIA
+46 
-52 FNYTAEDATH
+52 
-62 IIDAINEVSNSFS
+62 IIDE
-75 VSSADLS
+75 
-82 QGLSIVAST
+82 T
-91 SSAMGNSMEETMG
+91 SSTGA
-104 MLVAITEQTRSA
+104 
-116 SRSARALNT
+116 ALSEWYKRHE
-125 IFARVTSVLDENS
+125 IEIYDQQGQLLSLYDVL
-138 TTGSAVAKIFDDL
+138 GKVAKIWPTL
-151 GISMYDTSDQIRDT
+151 SKNEQT
-165 YDLLGDLSAKWETLD
+165 YYLNQQAGA
-180 TNTQNYIAQTLA
+180 NQTQNLA
-192 GTNQLNNFLALM
+192 AILS
-204 NNFDHAIEATESGL
+204 NFDTAIEATATALE
-218 NSAGSAAEENSRYME
+218 SAGSAARENSRYME
-233 SLQAKVAQLE
+233 SLEAKVAQLQS
-243 TSFQELSNNVLSSDL
+243 TFQQLSSTVVDSELVSTLLDLANNVLTKLNSEAGATVIQWGLLTGVLTGGIVIFGTIASKL
-258 AGVLLDIANSFLKLL
+258 IGMIGTIVQVVAGVTTLTASF
-273 NNPVGTFATQVALL
+273 GTLASVA
-287 GGAFWGGTGLLKAM
+287 F
-301 KGVSQLLPG
+301 P
-310 FITGI
+310 I
-315 NGAATATSAL
+315 
-325 GAAAGLT
+325 AGLI
-332 APQFYLISA
+332 AGIAVAGY
-341 AIVGVISLIG
+341 SLY
-351 VLKDNIKSASE
+351 KYYKQANP
-362 QFEESQQNLSEYNT
+362 T
-376 QLDQNQQR
+376 
-384 LEELNNIPWYDRT
+384 LEEATENLTNLQNELKTNQERLDEINSIPWYDRT
-397 PEIEKEIEQLKFE
+397 DDIYAEREELMKLNEELEKQIRLAEEQQIEAARKVTTKDRTTPTGSRYETRLNGEVHNIIQDAGYSQKVYVQMLAQAVGVQDEFMGSTELMKEGLKQLGFTIRQVSQDIEVGAEESNKYYIDSLNNMTSAIKAAQDADLGGAYIDQRIRNYNKEIESLSEVVEAYKLLRDNGEELSDSALELIDAYDEWISTSGQVRDEMAEQDRVANVVANGLKVEAASLAQLIAKYPE
-410 NAELERNIELQKER
+410 LASATATANGNSYILADTLLDLAASGDEVALAMANASRETLRLATVAASQDYKSAVKNFIQNT
-424 SYGAAKESFSE
+424 SSATADAMSAAKDNLNQAIAAEQALIAAINE
-435 GSYSYLAARV
+435 GNKL
-445 GINRVVAVD
+445 
-454 IENETARY
+454 
-462 WADTFAQ
+462 
-469 QDRHY
+469 
-474 ATVEEAARE
+474 TVNV
-483 LAYSISGTFY
+483 STS
-493 DTAEETRAFL
+493 
-503 EGIGVNYDQLFEQ
+503 
-516 GNYASEAQLSR
+516 
-527 EEVNKIFIKQS
+527 
-538 KDFVDRM
+538 
-545 QEEFEATGEITTE
+545 
-558 TKNLYDD
+558 
-565 LIDTY
+565 IDTG
-570 GSYVDEAQTIVD
+570 GS
-582 TQMATYGALDET
+582 
-594 GQAAQDYLDAWNSLI
+594 
-609 GTYSHIDEESRKIDQ
+609 
-624 AIIDSRN
+624 
-631 SINSTIDSIKQLRQA
+631 
-646 TNDLNIADAIEDTS
+646 
-660 NVLKTASDDL
+660 
-670 EQFGA
+670 
-675 IGSKAFNSLLSLAP
+675 
-689 DLTSEALSAQLGI
+689 
-702 EGLDGAL
+702 
-709 FNANGT
+709 
-715 ITDAGIVALNSS
+715 
-727 EGFQAL
+727 
-733 AKAVLEAQIAINNA
+733 
-747 KIEDLKI
+747 
-754 QYKGY
+754 
-759 GENAK
+759 
-764 DLADNISR
+764 
-772 MAKEYGSLSAQRK
+772 
-785 DATLAYQENY
+785 
-795 QAQLDVQQE
+795 
-804 MLMLQ
+804 
-809 ESSANIQSILDNWQ
+809 
-823 NVVFSTGGGGGGG
+823 GGGG
-836 SSGSVANVLDEI
+836 SGSVAGVLDGI

-928 AEEKAAEAEEAWS
+928 AEEKAAEAEKAWS
-941 EALQANI
+941 EALQDNI
-948 VSLQEQQSAY
+948 ESLQEQQSAY
-958 ESLFNHMVSNIEEEI
+958 ESLFNHMVSNIEKEI

-1035 IDEVSAA
+1035 IDEVSVA

-1167 DNWEYLDSVIR
+1167 DNWEYLDSIIR

-1190 RVSIVDG
+1190 RVSIVNG

-1256 LRVINSGDGIIPA
+1256 LRVVNSGDGIIPA